1 MSQLIRNTLLVSG
14 SVILVLAFQN
24 CSQGFKNAEDGA
36 MDASS
41 MSHSG
46 PHVILANN
54 SISANQDL
62 SFNVYQESV
71 PTGATYAW
79 NYTLNGSNS
88 GCVPRSVSNSTK
100 YVLHCTQNGKLV
112 VTVKLK
118 SGDVEIPALAYQ
130 GTLQNGSPGGTTQ
143 FTIRAG
149 TGKGAWNSSSTQV
162 ETYVGQ
168 TLVIK
173 NGDSMAH
180 QLHTNGKPCGHG
192 SSFAPGGTF
201 NCVVGQAYNP
211 TSDGAVYEHTS
222 NAAAQFFVVAHD
234 GTQLYAN
241 YCASCHGALDV
252 STKKG
257 ATASAIGASLFAVDN
272 KKTVPGLLYLSP
284 KQIEAIAYVLSK

>member
-1 MSQLIRNTLLVSG
+1 MSQLLRNTLLVFG
-14 SVILVLAFQN
+14 SIVLILSYQN
-24 CSQGFKNAEDGA
+24 CSQGFKNAGDGT

-46 PHVILANN
+46 PHVILTNS

-62 SFNVYQESV
+62 SFSVHQESV
-71 PTGATYAW
+71 PSGATFAW
-79 NYTLNGSNS
+79 SYTLNGSNS
-88 GCVPRSVSNSTK
+88 GCVPRSVANANK
-100 YVLHCTQNGKLV
+100 YVIHCSQNGNLV
-112 VTVKLK
+112 VTVRLK
-118 SGDVEIPALAYQ
+118 DGDVEIPALAYQ
-130 GTLQNGSPGGTTQ
+130 GALQNGSLGGTTQ

-149 TGKGAWNSSSTQV
+149 TGRGAWNSSSTQV

-173 NGDSMAH
+173 NGDSMNH

-192 SSFAPGGTF
+192 SSFGPGGTF

-211 TSDGAVYEHTS
+211 ISDGPIYEHNA

-234 GTQLYAN
+234 GAQLYAN
-241 YCASCHGALDV
+241 YCASCHSSLAM

-257 ATASAIGASLFAVDN
+257 ATASAIGASLFAVAN
-272 KKTVPGLLYLSP
+272 KKTVSGLLYLTP
-284 KQIEAIAYVLSK
+284 KQIEAIAYVLSQ